1 MAGYIVVDTSVFI
14 LGKRLK
20 GNLITVPAVKEELK
34 DIGSKS
40 RLEIYGVRVES
51 PSKEALKKAKRAAK
65 ETGDHLVLSKADLE
79 VLAKAQE
86 YGAILATDDY
96 ALQNVALHLGL
107 QIEPINQPIIKRSKR
122 RVQRC
127 SACGAVFEKEACPD
141 CGTTAWE
148 KKGRCL
154 R

>member
-1 MAGYIVVDTSVFI
+1 
-14 LGKRLK
+14 
-20 GNLITVPAVKEELK
+20 
-34 DIGSKS
+34 
-40 RLEIYGVRVES
+40 
-51 PSKEALKKAKRAAK
+51 KRAAK

-96 ALQNVALHLGL
+96 ALQNVAIHLGL
-107 QIEPINQPIIKRSKR
+107 QIEPIDQPIIKRLIR
-122 RVQRC
+122 RVQWC
-127 SACGAVFEKEACPD
+127 SACGAVFENAACPD
-141 CGTTAWE
+141 CGTTAWK